1 MIGACVCLFVGLM
14 ASPIARRW
22 TPLFAGLSLLIAGG
36 IVAPDL
42 VKQLPHQGSGLGP
55 TAVAFVKLT
64 VIGVGL
70 LLLMVMAGVPYKL
83 KQTADEIRE
92 SDHRGRFEP
101 GNVISGEFFAFLLF
115 SLSGVMLCAGA
126 EDLVWLFLALE
137 LTSLPTYVLVA
148 IARDRGQAQE
158 AAVKYFFL
166 GAMSA
171 AIFLYGFTL
180 IYGATGFTDFA
191 NIQASIAEQYA
202 AGEGTLPP
210 MLLMGMGLSII
221 GIGFKIAAFPMHFYT
236 ADVYQGAATPVTTM
250 LAFVPKTAG
259 IVAMMLVLG
268 FVGWPLPSEVA
279 ALLWVMAV
287 ATMTI
292 GNVLGVL
299 QNNVKRALAYSSIAH
314 SGYLLVGLL
323 VGPGIVGDDIG
334 AIGNGLAAVLF
345 YLVTY
350 GVANLGA
357 FAVLGMVR
365 VHGEEAETYDD
376 IANLYRHHPMLAT
389 VMAVCVF
396 SLMGLPPMV
405 GFIGKVY
412 LFGAAIAADYPLLVV
427 IALLNAAIS
436 GGYYLRIIGAVF
448 FGKPGTFATAERNRP
463 AAAAA
468 VIAMIVSIVL
478 GFTGGYLVAPVSGV
492 DVGVPVSPAPT
503 VVEQTPERDQE
514 PESLKDIAAA
524 AGYTGDTLFVIKSEP
539 AAAPDSEAQRG
550 MTLVIPSPEGATP

>member
-1 MIGACVCLFVGLM
+1 MNEMLAKLGTVWPEITLMIGACLCLFVGLM
-14 ASPIARRW
+14 PWPIARRW
-22 TPLFAGLSLLIAGG
+22 TPVIAGLALAIAGV
-36 IVAPDL
+36 IVAPH
-42 VKQLPHQGSGLGP
+42 VVEQLPYDGPGLGH
-55 TAVAFVKLT
+55 TAAAFVKLA
-64 VIGVGL
+64 VIGVGFL
-70 LLLMVMAGVPYKL
+70 LLLLMAGVPYRL

-92 SDHRGRFEP
+92 SEHRGRFEP

-137 LTSLPTYVLVA
+137 LTSLPTYVMVA

-158 AAVKYFFL
+158 SAVKYFFL

-171 AIFLYGFTL
+171 AVFLYGFTL
-180 IYGATGFTDFA
+180 IYGATGYTDFA
-191 NIQASIAEQYA
+191 SIQQAISAQFNGAERTLSPLLL
-202 AGEGTLPP
+202 AGI
-210 MLLMGMGLSII
+210 GLSVI
-221 GIGFKIAAFPMHFYT
+221 GVAFKIAAFPMHFYA
-236 ADVYQGAATPVTTM
+236 ADVYQGATTPVTTM

-259 IVAMMLVLG
+259 IVALMLILG
-268 FVGWPLPSEVA
+268 LVGWPLPSELA
-279 ALLWVMAV
+279 ALIWVMAV

-299 QNNVKRALAYSSIAH
+299 QNNVKRALAYSSVAH

-323 VGPGIVGDDIG
+323 VGPSVIEGDTG

-345 YLVTY
+345 YLVAY

-365 VHGEEAETYDD
+365 RHGEEAETYDD
-376 IANLYRHHPMLAT
+376 IANLYRHHPTLAT
-389 VMAVCVF
+389 IMAVCVF

-412 LFGAAIAADYPLLVV
+412 LFGAAIDGGYRLLVV

-448 FGKPGTFATAERNRP
+448 FGTPGIFATAERNRP
-463 AAAAA
+463 ALTAG
-468 VIAMIVSIVL
+468 VIAMIISILL
-478 GFTGGYLVAPVSGV
+478 GFAGGYLVGPVSQLDLG
-492 DVGVPVSPAPT
+492 DSANPAG
-503 VVEQTPERDQE
+503 VVERQTE
-514 PESLKDIAAA
+514 PVEEQVVED
-524 AGYTGDTLFVIKSEP
+524 DTLALRDAERSR
-539 AAAPDSEAQRG
+539 Q
-550 MTLVIPSPEGATP
+550 